1 MNTFIVEIKNER
13 ITEWYRIEISKDN
26 TIRYKKLNEDVY
38 TDLPSLLKGFQK
50 VLIEY
55 DSPLIDALKN
65 MLCKNS
71 KKKCL
76 SNVYQMEEREKKRTL
91 YEFESGIIEK
101 DSKSRLKK
109 RSDGKQKKKKPSV
122 KKRSR
127 RDGVLSRVTSPRR
140 SPVRRRQPDV
150 IDLTDDSEKRRQ
162 KRRSIKA
169 ERIKLREKRR
179 SIKKQKTKLREK
191 KLDNKECRICF
202 EEFEENDDCIVLE
215 TCGHSYHEH
224 CINLWLGDRNEKPC
238 PTCRSIFT
246 RNGWFPCDE
255 IDTEALKLKIKKAVD
270 DAKKKNR
277 YVVIHEVI
285 DIDPDVIEIK

>member
-38 TDLPSLLKGFQK
+38 TDLPSLLKGFKK

-122 KKRSR
+122 KKRNR

-140 SPVRRRQPDV
+140 SGVRRRQPDV
-150 IDLTDDSEKRRQ
+150 VDLTDDSEERRQ
-162 KRRSIKA
+162 KRRSIKQ
-169 ERIKLREKRR
+169 K
-179 SIKKQKTKLREK
+179 KTKLREK

-202 EEFEENDDCIVLE
+202 EEFVENDNCIVLE

-224 CINLWLGDRNEKPC
+224 CINQWLGDRDEKTC
-238 PTCRSIFT
+238 PYCRIVFK
-246 RNGWFPCDE
+246 RNGWFKCDE
-255 IDTEALKLKIKKAVD
+255 IDIKVLQKKIKKAVD
-270 DAKKKNR
+270 NAKKKKN
-277 YVVIHEVI
+277 Y
-285 DIDPDVIEIK
+285 IEII